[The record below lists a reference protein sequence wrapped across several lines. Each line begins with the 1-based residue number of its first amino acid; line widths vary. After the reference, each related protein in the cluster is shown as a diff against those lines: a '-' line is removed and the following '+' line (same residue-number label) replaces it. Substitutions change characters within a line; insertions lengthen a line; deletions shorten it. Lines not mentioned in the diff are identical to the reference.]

1 MVISFYFIVSLL
13 YNLRGLFVCFL
24 EFKVFTKNWYFKWK
38 QNFKNK
44 RLF

>member
-1 MVISFYFIVSLL
+1 MSLL
-13 YNLRGLFVCFL
+13 YHLRGLFVYFL
-24 EFKVFTKNWYFKWK
+24 KFKAFIRDWYFILK